1 MQGNKARTKGLRC
14 QVCTGCGLCPGVVR
28 ENGRERIHILTEDGL
43 GAKGVSLRNSR
54 NLRLMVAD
62 IGTTTIAMELLSED
76 GTVED
81 SFACLNPQA
90 KYGAD
95 VLSRVLA
102 AEDPEKRKEMQSMV
116 KSALAR
122 GAERFLEYLKDG
134 EKPLVVIA
142 ANTVMSYLL
151 LGHDPKELGQAPF
164 AATHLSGG
172 EFELELAGDVN
183 SPAGSL
189 VDVQNLDS
197 QGGARFVHCVVLPG
211 FSAFVGADLF
221 AGAIACGMTEKSE
234 VQLLVDLGTNG
245 EILLGN
251 RDLILATATAA
262 GPAFEGGPA
271 KGTFGSDLVRLVARL
286 LEEGILDET
295 GLLSEPYFTKGI
307 RIGNVLLTKEAI
319 RSLQV
324 AKAAIQAGISVLL
337 EQYGIAPEEI
347 SRVVLGGGFGYFL
360 DPADAVR
367 IGLLPASLEG
377 KAVSGGNT
385 ALAGAKRIGASL
397 LTKEGTAAEILRSM
411 EPKQVEV
418 INLAEQKAFSEKYLA
433 AMAFKPVP

>member
-43 GAKGVSLRNSR
+43 GTQELSLKNAG
-54 NLRLMVAD
+54 NLRLIATD

-122 GAERFLEYLKDG
+122 GAERFLECLKDG
-134 EKPLVVIA
+134 KKPLVVIA

-151 LGHDPKELGQAPF
+151 LGHDPKELGHAPF
-164 AATHLSGG
+164 TATHLSGG
-172 EFELELAGDVN
+172 GFD
-183 SPAGSL
+183 
-189 VDVQNLDS
+189 LDD
-197 QGGARFVHCVVLPG
+197 VHCMVLPG

-221 AGAIACGMTEKSE
+221 AGAIACKMSEKSE
-234 VQLLVDLGTNG
+234 IQLLVDLGTNG

-271 KGTFGSDLVRLVARL
+271 KGTFGSDLVKLVARL
-286 LEEGILDET
+286 LEEGLLDET
-295 GLLSEPYFTKGI
+295 GLLSEPYLTKGI

-411 EPKQVEV
+411 EPKRVEV

>member
-1 MQGNKARTKGLRC
+1 MTGHEADKESGKRNKERTKGLRC

-43 GAKGVSLRNSR
+43 GTQGLSLKNAG
-54 NLRLMVAD
+54 NLRLIATD

-76 GTVED
+76 GAVED

-95 VLSRVLA
+95 VVSRVLA

-122 GAERFLEYLKDG
+122 GAERFLKCLKDG
-134 EKPLVVIA
+134 EKPCMVIA

-164 AATHLSGG
+164 TATHLSGG
-172 EFELELAGDVN
+172 EFD
-183 SPAGSL
+183 
-189 VDVQNLDS
+189 LDD
-197 QGGARFVHCVVLPG
+197 VHCMVLPG

-221 AGAIACGMTEKSE
+221 AGAIACKMTEKSE
-234 VQLLVDLGTNG
+234 IQLLVDLGTNG

-307 RIGNVLLTKEAI
+307 RIGNVLMTKEAI

-324 AKAAIQAGISVLL
+324 AKAAIQAGISVLM

>member
-1 MQGNKARTKGLRC
+1 MTGYEAGKESGKRNKERTKGLRC

-43 GAKGVSLRNSR
+43 GTQGLSLKNAG
-54 NLRLMVAD
+54 NLRLIVTD

-95 VLSRVLA
+95 VGSRVLA

-122 GAERFLEYLKDG
+122 GAERFLKCLKDG

-164 AATHLSGG
+164 TATHLSGG
-172 EFELELAGDVN
+172 EFD
-183 SPAGSL
+183 
-189 VDVQNLDS
+189 LDD
-197 QGGARFVHCVVLPG
+197 VHCMVLPG

-221 AGAIACGMTEKSE
+221 AGAIACKLTEKSE
-234 VQLLVDLGTNG
+234 IQLLVDLGTNG

-307 RIGNVLLTKEAI
+307 RIGNVLMTKEAI

-397 LTKEGTAAEILRSM
+397 LIKEGTAAEILRSM

-418 INLAEQKAFSEKYLA
+418 INLAEQKAFSEKYLV

>member
-1 MQGNKARTKGLRC
+1 MTGHEADKESGKRNKERTKGLRC

-43 GAKGVSLRNSR
+43 GTQGLSLKNAG
-54 NLRLMVAD
+54 NLRLIATD

-76 GTVED
+76 GAVED

-102 AEDPEKRKEMQSMV
+102 AEDPEKRIEMQSMV

-122 GAERFLEYLKDG
+122 GAERFLKCLNDG
-134 EKPLVVIA
+134 EKPCMVIA

-151 LGHDPKELGQAPF
+151 LGHDPKELGHAPF
-164 AATHLSGG
+164 TATHLSGG
-172 EFELELAGDVN
+172 EFELELAKH
-183 SPAGSL
+183 S
-189 VDVQNLDS
+189 
-197 QGGARFVHCVVLPG
+197 VHCLVLPG

-221 AGAIACGMTEKSE
+221 AGAIACKMTEKSE

>member
-1 MQGNKARTKGLRC
+1 MTGYEAGKDCGKRNKERTKGLRC

-43 GAKGVSLRNSR
+43 GTKGFSLRNAR

-62 IGTTTIAMELLSED
+62 VGTTTIAMELLSED

-122 GAERFLEYLKDG
+122 GAERFLECLRDG

-151 LGHDPKELGQAPF
+151 LGHDPKELGHAPF
-164 AATHLSGG
+164 TATHLSGG
-172 EFELELAGDVN
+172 EFELELAKH
-183 SPAGSL
+183 S
-189 VDVQNLDS
+189 
-197 QGGARFVHCVVLPG
+197 VHCLVLPG

-221 AGAIACGMTEKSE
+221 AGAIACKMTEKSE

-251 RDLILATATAA
+251 SDLILATATAA

-271 KGTFGSDLVRLVARL
+271 KGTFGSDLVKLVARL
-286 LEEGILDET
+286 LEEGLLDET

-307 RIGNVLLTKEAI
+307 RIGNVMLTKEAI

-324 AKAAIQAGISVLL
+324 AKAAIQAGVSVLM

-360 DPADAVR
+360 DPANAVR

-385 ALAGAKRIGASL
+385 ALAGAKRLGASL

-411 EPKQVEV
+411 EPKRVEV

>member
-43 GAKGVSLRNSR
+43 GTQGLSLKNAG
-54 NLRLMVAD
+54 NLRLIATD

-122 GAERFLEYLKDG
+122 GAERFLKCLNDG
-134 EKPLVVIA
+134 EKPCMVIA

-172 EFELELAGDVN
+172 EFELELDGDMCPGDTQAAAPQAGD
-183 SPAGSL
+183 
-189 VDVQNLDS
+189 
-197 QGGARFVHCVVLPG
+197 RFVHCVVLPG

-221 AGAIACGMTEKSE
+221 AGAIACKMTEKSE
-234 VQLLVDLGTNG
+234 IQLLVDLGTNG

-324 AKAAIQAGISVLL
+324 AKAAIQAGISVLM

-360 DPADAVR
+360 NPADAVR

-385 ALAGAKRIGASL
+385 ALAGAKRIGVSL

-418 INLAEQKAFSEKYLA
+418 INLAEQKSFSEKYLA

>member
-1 MQGNKARTKGLRC
+1 MAGIEAEQNGGKRNKERTKGLRC

-28 ENGRERIHILTEDGL
+28 ENGREGIHVLTEDGL
-43 GAKGVSLRNSR
+43 GTQGLSLKNSR
-54 NLRLMVAD
+54 NLRLIAAD
-62 IGTTTIAMELLSED
+62 IGTTTIAMELLSKD

-90 KYGAD
+90 KFGAD

-102 AEDPEKRKEMQSMV
+102 AEDSEKRKEMQSMV

-122 GAERFLEYLKDG
+122 GAERFLKCLKDG
-134 EKPLVVIA
+134 EKPFMVIA

-164 AATHLSGG
+164 TATHLAGG
-172 EFELELAGDVN
+172 EFD
-183 SPAGSL
+183 
-189 VDVQNLDS
+189 LDS
-197 QGGARFVHCVVLPG
+197 IHCLVLPG

-234 VQLLVDLGTNG
+234 IQLLVDLGTNG

-251 RDLILATATAA
+251 RDRILATATAA

-271 KGTFGSDLVRLVARL
+271 KGTFGSDLVKLVARL
-286 LEEGILDET
+286 LEGGLLDET
-295 GLLSEPYFTKGI
+295 GLLSEPYFTNGI
-307 RIGNVLLTKEAI
+307 RIGNVMLTKEAI

-324 AKAAIQAGISVLL
+324 AKAAIQAGISVLM
-337 EQYGIAPEEI
+337 EQYGITAGKI

-360 DPADAVR
+360 NPADAVR
-367 IGLLPASLEG
+367 IGLLPASLEE

-385 ALAGAKRIGASL
+385 ALAGAKRIGACL
-397 LTKEGTAAEILRSM
+397 LAKESTPAETLQSM
-411 EPKQVEV
+411 APKQAEV
-418 INLAEQKAFSEKYLA
+418 INLAEQKAFSEEYLA

>member
-1 MQGNKARTKGLRC
+1 MTGHEADKESGKRNKERTKGLRC

-43 GAKGVSLRNSR
+43 GTQGLSLKNAG
-54 NLRLMVAD
+54 NLRLIATD

-76 GTVED
+76 GAVED

-102 AEDPEKRKEMQSMV
+102 AEDPEKRIEMQSMV

-122 GAERFLEYLKDG
+122 GAERFLKCLNDG
-134 EKPLVVIA
+134 EKPCMVIA

-151 LGHDPKELGQAPF
+151 LGHDPKELGHAPF
-164 AATHLSGG
+164 TATHLSGG
-172 EFELELAGDVN
+172 EFELELAKH
-183 SPAGSL
+183 S
-189 VDVQNLDS
+189 
-197 QGGARFVHCVVLPG
+197 VHCLVLPG

-221 AGAIACGMTEKSE
+221 AGAIACKMTEKSE

-385 ALAGAKRIGASL
+385 ALAGAKRIGACL
-397 LTKEGTAAEILRSM
+397 LAKDGMLAEVLQDSSPGR
-411 EPKQVEV
+411 VEV

>member
-1 MQGNKARTKGLRC
+1 MARNEAEQNSGKRNIERTKGLRC

-43 GAKGVSLRNSR
+43 GTQGLSLKNAG
-54 NLRLMVAD
+54 NLRLIATD

-122 GAERFLEYLKDG
+122 GAERFLKCLKDG
-134 EKPLVVIA
+134 EKPLLVIA

-164 AATHLSGG
+164 TATHLSGG
-172 EFELELAGDVN
+172 EFELELAEH
-183 SPAGSL
+183 S
-189 VDVQNLDS
+189 
-197 QGGARFVHCVVLPG
+197 VHCLVLPG

-221 AGAIACGMTEKSE
+221 AGAIACKMTEKSE

-251 RDLILATATAA
+251 CDLILATATAA

-271 KGTFGSDLVRLVARL
+271 KGTFGSDLVKLVARL
-286 LEEGILDET
+286 LEEGLLDET

-307 RIGNVLLTKEAI
+307 RIGNVMLTKEAI

-324 AKAAIQAGISVLL
+324 AKAAIQAGISVLM

-360 DPADAVR
+360 NPADAVR
-367 IGLLPASLEG
+367 IGLFPASLEA

-385 ALAGAKRIGASL
+385 ALAGAKRLGASL
-397 LTKEGTAAEILRSM
+397 LTKEGMLAEVLQYSSPGRV
-411 EPKQVEV
+411 KV